1 MKRLSNY
8 ILFVGLIMATVSMA
22 VALVYR
28 FTPMELAAP
37 EKSNL
42 IAMYF
47 IGAAMSIV
55 SAGYKLFKES
65 SK

>member
-8 ILFVGLIMATVSMA
+8 VLFVGLIMAVVSMMF
-22 VALVYR
+22 ALVYR

-47 IGAAMSIV
+47 IGAALSIGA
-55 SAGYKLFKES
+55 AGYKLFKES
-65 SK
+65 AK